1 MLEFQCP
8 QCKTILHIPEEFV
21 GSTGTCRN
29 CRNSITIDLSPGK
42 AQDNGDDLT
51 LPAGRPTL
59 VVFRAEVTGPASRKD
74 SIIELAAIKVDGTGR
89 QLDTF
94 WSLANPDEP
103 IPEKIVE
110 RTNITNDMVAAS
122 PFSFEAVKD
131 WFDWM
136 GPNAILFT
144 DHAHF
149 HSKFVCASL
158 YREEMVPPHARII
171 DVVHW
176 AEDLK
181 VPAQEYKLRPLL
193 DAIAYSGP
201 SGHRAMDSCQGLLA
215 IVQHLLKIELGRLPR
230 QEQEDV
236 GVIGKLLRKKHVQEI
251 DDRIFGKLLSM
262 TATLDEMCGRNF
274 YAKEKYEERERIRER
289 SGNGDSGPD
298 TSLVIHMPEWY
309 REKKRML
316 QESHP
321 ELPRPA
327 DEPSDIGPEDAPWT
341 EALVAAS
348 ESEDAEKRHEYL
360 MKAVSLG
367 ARDPWPYERL
377 TATFIRTRDY
387 RSAQQV
393 CQKYFEGETWR
404 QPVHAES
411 SLKLLQRMEKLERK
425 LAGVS

>member
-8 QCKTILHIPEEFV
+8 HCKTILHIPEEFV
-21 GSTGTCRN
+21 GSTGTCKN
-29 CRNSITIDLSPGK
+29 CRNSITIDLSPAK
-42 AQDNGDDLT
+42 AQGNGQDVALA
-51 LPAGRPTL
+51 AGRPTL

-74 SIIELAAIKVDGTGR
+74 SIIELAAIKIDGMGQ

-94 WSLANPDEP
+94 WLLANPDEP

-110 RTNITNDMVAAS
+110 RTKITNDMVAAS
-122 PFSFEAVKD
+122 PFSFEVVKD
-131 WFDWM
+131 LFDWV

-158 YREEMVPPHARII
+158 YREDMVPPHARVV

-176 AEDLK
+176 AEDLE

-193 DAIAYSGP
+193 DAIGYSGP
-201 SGHRAMDSCQGLLA
+201 SAHRAMDSCRGLLA
-215 IVQHLLKIELGRLPR
+215 IVQFLLKIELGRLPR

-236 GVIGKLLRKKHVQEI
+236 GVLGKLLGKKHAQEV
-251 DDRIFGKLLSM
+251 DHRIFGKIFSM
-262 TATLDEMCGRNF
+262 ATTLDEMCGRNF
-274 YAKEKYEERERIRER
+274 YAKEKYEERQRLRER
-289 SGNGDSGPD
+289 SGNGGSGPG

-316 QESHP
+316 QASQQ
-321 ELPRPA
+321 ELSVPA

-341 EALVAAS
+341 EALVAAT
-348 ESEDAEKRHEYL
+348 ESKDAKEQHEYL

-377 TATFIRTRDY
+377 TANFIRTHDY
-387 RSAQQV
+387 QSAQQI

-404 QPVHAES
+404 HAVHAES

>member
-8 QCKTILHIPEEFV
+8 HCKTILHIPEEFV
-21 GSTGTCRN
+21 GSTGTCRK
-29 CRNSITIDLSPGK
+29 CRSSITIDLDPPK
-42 AQDNGDDLT
+42 VQDNGQDVA
-51 LPAGRPTL
+51 PPPGRPTL

-74 SIIELAAIKVDGTGR
+74 SIIELAAIKIDGTGR

-94 WSLANPDEP
+94 WSLSNPDES
-103 IPEKIVE
+103 IPEKIIE

-122 PFSFEAVKD
+122 PFSFEVVKD

-136 GPNAILFT
+136 GPDAILFT

-158 YREEMVPPHARII
+158 YREDMVPPHARVI
-171 DVVHW
+171 DAIHW
-176 AEDLK
+176 AEDLE

-193 DAIAYSGP
+193 DAIGYSGP
-201 SGHRAMDSCQGLLA
+201 SGHRAMESCQGLLA
-215 IVQHLLKIELGRLPR
+215 IVQHLLRIELGRLPR

-236 GVIGKLLRKKHVQEI
+236 GVLGKLLGKKHVQEV

-262 TATLDEMCGRNF
+262 AATLDEMCGRNF
-274 YAKEKYEERERIRER
+274 YAKEKYEERERLRER
-289 SGNGDSGPD
+289 SSNGSSGPD

-309 REKKRML
+309 REKKRVL
-316 QESHP
+316 QELQQESP
-321 ELPRPA
+321 PPA
-327 DEPSDIGPEDAPWT
+327 DEASDIGPEDAQWT
-341 EALVAAS
+341 EALLAAS
-348 ESEDAEKRHEYL
+348 ECQNAEEQHEYL
-360 MKAVSLG
+360 MKAVSFG

-377 TATFIRTRDY
+377 TTFFIRSHDY
-387 RSAQQV
+387 QAAQQI
-393 CQKYFEGETWR
+393 CLKYFEGETWKR
-404 QPVHAES
+404 PVHAES